1 MKRKY
6 TVILLRPGYLTRL
19 DVEDHALDTYIAYI
33 EAETVKKAFVE
44 AQQEMFRL
52 DTEDGLNPSSPSDY
66 RINVA
71 FRGHPV
77 VAAFEW
83 QLPTLGSL
91 R

>member
-6 TVILLRPGYLTRL
+6 TVIVLRPGYLTDL
-19 DVEDHALDTYIAYI
+19 DVEDHTYVSYI
-33 EAETVKKAFVE
+33 EAETIKKAFVE
-44 AQQEMFRL
+44 AQQEVFYS
-52 DTEDGLNPSSPSDY
+52 DTEDGLNPISPSDY
-66 RINVA
+66 TVIVV

-77 VAAFEW
+77 IAAFGW